1 MFTSKYYLLLL
12 FFYFLTWPGGIFPV
26 QLAQKSQV
34 KISDPQNGDVLQG
47 VVLIHGTT
55 AVPEFRFTEV
65 SFGYQNDPTTTWFI
79 IEQSK
84 APVKNDLIASWDTST
99 ITDGEYQLR
108 VKVELAD
115 GQMVQEIVTNL
126 RVRNYSPVETV
137 TPDANPVKQITPTET
152 SLPDY
157 ILYISTPTLPPAN
170 PAQLTVEDLQSSALR
185 GVAYVFA
192 AIGAAVVYF
201 GVRRAIRRF

>member
-1 MFTSKYYLLLL
+1 MQS
-12 FFYFLTWPGGIFPV
+12 
-26 QLAQKSQV
+26 AQKTQV

-55 AVPEFRFTEV
+55 DVPGFRLTEV

-126 RVRNYSPVETV
+126 RVRNYSPVETA
-137 TPDANPVKQITPTET
+137 TPDANPVKQIPPTAT

-157 ILYISTPTLPPAN
+157 IMDISTPTPPPAN
-170 PAQLTVEDLQSSALR
+170 PAQLTVEDLQSSAFR
-185 GVAYVFA
+185 GVAYVLV
-192 AIGAAVVYF
+192 AIGAAAFYF
-201 GVRRAIRRF
+201 GIRRAIRRS

>member
-1 MFTSKYYLLLL
+1 MFTSKIFFSLL
-12 FFYFLTWPGGIFPV
+12 FLYFFAWPAGILPV
-26 QLAQKSQV
+26 QSAQKPQV

-55 AVPEFRFTEV
+55 DVPEFRLTEV

-115 GQMVQEIVTNL
+115 GQMVQEVVTNL
-126 RVRNYSPVETV
+126 RVRNYSPVETG
-137 TPDANPVKQITPTET
+137 TPDANPAKQIFPTAT

-157 ILYISTPTLPPAN
+157 IMDISTPTPLPTN
-170 PAQLTVEDLQSSALR
+170 PAQLTVENLQSSAFR

-192 AIGAAVVYF
+192 AIGAAAVYF
-201 GVRRAIRRF
+201 GIRRAIRRL